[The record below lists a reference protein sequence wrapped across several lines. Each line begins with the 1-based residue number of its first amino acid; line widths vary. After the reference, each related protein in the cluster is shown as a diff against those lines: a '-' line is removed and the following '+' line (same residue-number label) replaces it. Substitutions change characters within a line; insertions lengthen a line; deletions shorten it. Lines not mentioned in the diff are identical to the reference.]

1 MNKIKTLSLLT
12 FSILLLVVFL
22 YWQGRPFICE
32 CGTISLWSGN
42 IWSSENSQQF
52 SDPYS
57 FTHLQ
62 HGLVFFILIAILLPK
77 LKANTKFLIAIFV
90 EVLWEIVENSTYV
103 INIYRTNTASLGY
116 TGDSILN
123 SIGDI
128 LFCVIGYLIAKR
140 LGIKKAIILFLFIEV
155 TMVYLLRD
163 SLILNIITMIHPF
176 ESIVNWQLE
185 AAIAI

>member
-1 MNKIKTLSLLT
+1 M
-12 FSILLLVVFL
+12 FL
-22 YWQGRPFICE
+22 YWQGRPFFCE
-32 CGTISLWSGN
+32 CGSVSFWSGN

-62 HGLVFFILIAILLPK
+62 HGLVFFILLAILLPK
-77 LKANTKFLIAIFV
+77 VNANTKFIIAILT
-90 EVLWEIVENSTYV
+90 ETLWEIVENSTFI

-123 SIGDI
+123 SVGDI
-128 LFCVIGYLIAKR
+128 LFCVIGYFIAKM
-140 LGIKKAIILFLFIEV
+140 LGIKKALIVFLLIEA
-155 TMVYLLRD
+155 TMIYLLRD

-176 ESIVNWQLE
+176 EIIVNWQLE
-185 AAIAI
+185 ASIAI